1 MLPYIIKRTGLALLI
16 VLLVL
21 ITLFSLVHIIPGN
34 PVSIA
39 LGPRATP
46 EIAARFEAKMRLN
59 EPVYV
64 QVGAFIWGVLKGDLG
79 KDVFTDQP
87 VLDLIWAQLPP
98 TILLAVTGLGWAI
111 LVGIPL
117 GCISAAYPNSLFE
130 RLVGIFSVGLIAVP
144 SFVISIYSLLIFSIM
159 LKWFPVIGAG
169 ESGDFLDQLH
179 HLVLPAFAVGVG
191 WVGYLARIVRASM
204 LEVLGTN
211 HIKAAR
217 AFGLTQTKIIYH
229 YALKV
234 AILPTITLIGIGFG
248 GLLSGA
254 VFAEIVFARPGI
266 GKLLYDMVES
276 RNFPVVQGIVLVT
289 ALMTVFTM
297 LITDV
302 ATAFFDPRIRKGM
315 S

>member
-1 MLPYIIKRTGLALLI
+1 MLSYIIRRTGLALLI

-21 ITLFSLVHIIPGN
+21 ITLFSLIHIIPGN
-34 PVSIA
+34 PASIA

-46 EIAARFEAKMRLN
+46 EMIARFTAKMKLN
-59 EPVYV
+59 EPIYV
-64 QVGAFIWGVLKGDLG
+64 QVVTFTVGVLKGDLG
-79 KDVFTDQP
+79 RDVFTNQP
-87 VLDLIWAQLPP
+87 VLDLICAQLPP
-98 TILLAVTGLGWAI
+98 TIILAVAGLGWAI

-117 GCISAAYPNSLFE
+117 GCFSAAYPDSICE
-130 RLVGIFSVGLIAVP
+130 RFIGIFSVGFIAIP
-144 SFVISIYSLLIFSIM
+144 SFVISIYSLLLFSIM
-159 LKWFPVIGAG
+159 FKWFPVIGAG
-169 ESGDFLDQLH
+169 ENGDLLDQLH
-179 HLVLPAFAVGVG
+179 HLVLPAFAVGIG

-211 HIKAAR
+211 HIRAAR
-217 AFGLTQTKIIYH
+217 AFGLTQTKILYQ

-254 VFAEIVFARPGI
+254 VFAEIIFTRPGV

-276 RNFPVVQGIVLVT
+276 RNFPVVQGIVLIT